1 MSFMKKWYLL
11 KTKPRQEKIALANLE
26 NQDYDTYCPYAK
38 INNKIVVLF
47 PGYLFIHLDETSDNW
62 GPIRST
68 KGVLNFV
75 RFGLSYAKI
84 SNKIID
90 FIKENEFNTS
100 QKLKYLNDFKI
111 GDKVQ
116 ITEGVFKNCVAIF
129 ESFKSDERVILL
141 MNIMGQEQTINVKKK
156 SLIGL

>member
-141 MNIMGQEQTINVKKK
+141 MNIMGQKQTINVKKK

>member
-1 MSFMKKWYLL
+1 MKKWYLL

-26 NQDYDTYCPYAK
+26 NQDYDSYCPYAK

-47 PGYLFIHLDETSDNW
+47 PGYLFIYLDETSDNW

-100 QKLKYLNDFKI
+100 QKLKYLNDFKR

>member
-1 MSFMKKWYLL
+1 MRHMKKWYLL
-11 KTKPRQEKIALANLE
+11 KTKSRQEKIAIANLE
-26 NQDYDTYCPYAK
+26 NQKYHIYCPSAK

-47 PGYLFIHLDETSDNW
+47 PGYLFIYLDETSDNW

-100 QKLKYLNDFKI
+100 QKLKYLNDFKT
-111 GDKVQ
+111 GDNVQ

-141 MNIMGQEQTINVKKK
+141 MNIMGQEQTINVNKK

>member
-47 PGYLFIHLDETSDNW
+47 PGYLFIYLDETLENW
-62 GPIRST
+62 TPIRST

-75 RFGLSYAKI
+75 RFGLNYAKI

-90 FIKENEFNTS
+90 FIKTNELNTAI
-100 QKLKYLNDFKI
+100 KAKNITDFKF
-111 GDKVQ
+111 GDSIQ

-129 ESFKSDERVILL
+129 KSLKSDERVILL
-141 MNIMGQEQTINVKKK
+141 MTIMGQQQTINIKKK
-156 SLIGL
+156 SLLRL

>member
-26 NQDYDTYCPYAK
+26 NQDYDSYCPYAK

-156 SLIGL
+156 SLIRL

>member
-1 MSFMKKWYLL
+1 MTFMKKWYLL

-26 NQDYDTYCPYAK
+26 NQDFDSYCPYAT

-100 QKLKYLNDFKI
+100 QKLKYLNDFKT

-129 ESFKSDERVILL
+129 KSFKSDERVILL
-141 MNIMGQEQTINVKKK
+141 MNLMGQQQTINIKKK

>member
-1 MSFMKKWYLL
+1 MRHMKKWYLL
-11 KTKPRQEKIALANLE
+11 KTKSRQEKIAIANLE
-26 NQDYDTYCPYAK
+26 NQKYHVYCPSTK

-47 PGYLFIHLDETSDNW
+47 PGYLFIYLDETSDNW

-68 KGVLNFV
+68 KGILNFV

-90 FIKENEFNTS
+90 FFKENEFNTS
-100 QKLKYLNDFKI
+100 QKLKYLNDFKT

-129 ESFKSDERVILL
+129 KCFKSDERVILL
-141 MNIMGQEQTINVKKK
+141 MNLMGQQQTISVKKK

>member
-1 MSFMKKWYLL
+1 MRHMKKWYLL
-11 KTKPRQEKIALANLE
+11 KTKPRQEKIALTNLK
-26 NQDYDTYCPYAK
+26 NQNYHAYCPYAT

-47 PGYLFIHLDETSDNW
+47 PGYLFIYLDETFDNW

-68 KGVLNFV
+68 KGILNFV
-75 RFGLSYAKI
+75 RFGLNYAKI

-100 QKLKYLNDFKI
+100 QKLKYLNDFKT

-129 ESFKSDERVILL
+129 KSFKSDERVILL
-141 MNIMGQEQTINVKKK
+141 MNLMGQQQTINIKKK

>member
-1 MSFMKKWYLL
+1 MRHMKKWYLL
-11 KTKPRQEKIALANLE
+11 KTKSRQEKIAIANLE
-26 NQDYDTYCPYAK
+26 NQKYHVYCPSTK

-47 PGYLFIHLDETSDNW
+47 PGYLFIYLDETSDNW
-62 GPIRST
+62 GPIRAT
-68 KGVLNFV
+68 KGILNFV
-75 RFGLSYAKI
+75 RFGLSYAKV

>member
-1 MSFMKKWYLL
+1 MNTWYLL

-26 NQDYDTYCPYAK
+26 NQKYHVYCPRAVIK
-38 INNKIVVLF
+38 SKNVILF
-47 PGYLFIHLDETSDNW
+47 PGYIFINLNEISDNW
-62 GPIRST
+62 GSVRST
-68 KGVLNFV
+68 KGVANFV

-90 FIKENEFNTS
+90 FIKNNECITAESIKN
-100 QKLKYLNDFKI
+100 LDGFKR

-116 ITEGVFKNCVAIF
+116 ITEGVFKNYTAILK
-129 ESFKSDERVILL
+129 SFKSDERLVLL
-141 MNIMGQEQTINVKKK
+141 MNLMGQQQIINVKRE

>member
-26 NQDYDTYCPYAK
+26 NQDYDSYCPYAK

-100 QKLKYLNDFKI
+100 KKLKYLNDFKI

>member
-1 MSFMKKWYLL
+1 MKKWYLL

-26 NQDYDTYCPYAK
+26 NQDYDSYCPYAT

-84 SNKIID
+84 SNKIIC
-90 FIKENEFNTS
+90 FIKENGFNTS
-100 QKLKYLNDFKI
+100 QTLTYLNDFKI

-141 MNIMGQEQTINVKKK
+141 MNIMGQQQTISVNKK

>member
-1 MSFMKKWYLL
+1 MRHMKKWYLL
-11 KTKPRQEKIALANLE
+11 KTKPRQEKIALTNLK
-26 NQDYDTYCPYAK
+26 NQNYHAYCPYAT

>member
-1 MSFMKKWYLL
+1 MRHMKKWYLL
-11 KTKPRQEKIALANLE
+11 KTKSRQEKIAIANLE
-26 NQDYDTYCPYAK
+26 NQNYHVYCPSAK

-47 PGYLFIHLDETSDNW
+47 PGYLFINLDHTLENW
-62 GPIRST
+62 SPIRST

-84 SNKIID
+84 PNRVID
-90 FIKENEFNTS
+90 FIKENELYTS
-100 QKLKYLNDFKI
+100 NKIKKSNEFKP
-111 GDKVQ
+111 GDKIE

-129 ESFKSDERVILL
+129 KCFKSDERVILL
-141 MNIMGQEQTINVKKK
+141 MNLMGQQQTISVKKK

>member
-1 MSFMKKWYLL
+1 MSFMKKWYIL

-26 NQDYDTYCPYAK
+26 NQDYDSYCPYAK

-68 KGVLNFV
+68 KGILNFV
-75 RFGLSYAKI
+75 RFGLSYAKV

>member
-26 NQDYDTYCPYAK
+26 NQDYDSYCPYAK